1 MMIVIFT
8 NHCVNSIAIVSHMIE
23 KKKFSF
29 RPHNTQKKKKK
40 KICILIIHNNIDYLY
55 GILRLRGAYHTI
67 KNCGNF
73 PIEK

>member
-23 KKKFSF
+23 KKKLVFVHTT
-29 RPHNTQKKKKK
+29 RKKKKK
-40 KICILIIHNNIDYLY
+40 KKFCILIIHNNIDYLY

>member
-23 KKKFSF
+23 KKKLVFVHTT
-29 RPHNTQKKKKK
+29 RKKKKK

-73 PIEK
+73 PTEK

>member
-8 NHCVNSIAIVSHMIE
+8 NHCVNSIVIVSHMIE
-23 KKKFSF
+23 RKNLVFIHTK
-29 RPHNTQKKKKK
+29 RKKKKY
-40 KICILIIHNNIDYLY
+40 CILIIHNNIDYLY

-73 PIEK
+73 PIET